1 MVLAYQLLESPS
13 ETQASTLGL
22 SFQLAQGL
30 QLWFTSELSTELKI
44 SDIWPPTQKPFH
56 HDLNKALDLGL
67 LFFCKKELHM
77 TLQCAKVGAH
87 FPVHAPEDTGH
98 SLPPVSA
105 TFKPCCWASLSS
117 YFFKCR
123 MATNIFIV
131 APYSKIICVKPLYL
145 VACIDIIEDSIQ
157 GSWPDLSCAQEPS
170 FVLEGE

>member
-105 TFKPCCWASLSS
+105 TFKPRC
-117 YFFKCR
+117 
-123 MATNIFIV
+123 
-131 APYSKIICVKPLYL
+131 
-145 VACIDIIEDSIQ
+145 
-157 GSWPDLSCAQEPS
+157 
-170 FVLEGE
+170 